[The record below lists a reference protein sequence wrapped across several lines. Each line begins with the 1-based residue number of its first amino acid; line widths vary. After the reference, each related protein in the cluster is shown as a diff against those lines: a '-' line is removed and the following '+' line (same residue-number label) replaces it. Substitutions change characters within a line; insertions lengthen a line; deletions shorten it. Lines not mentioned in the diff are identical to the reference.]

1 VRIATWNINGISSR
15 LDHVIEWSKT
25 ACPDVLCLQETK
37 TPDAK
42 FPVSKLEKEGFAYIE
57 VHGERSYNGVAILSR
72 EPLTAIQKGFPSDP
86 ADAPHRLIAADVNGI
101 RVVNAYF
108 PHGTKIGSEKFQFK
122 LDWVNRLRKYF
133 NKYYDRDDQVLLC
146 GDTNI
151 TPHEMDLWNVR
162 YWATR
167 MHFTKEEREVLKNL
181 KSWGFVDVFRQM
193 NDQPGEYT
201 WWDTF
206 QKSSFPKNRG
216 LRLDHIWATESLA
229 EYCTDC
235 WVDREPRG
243 WAHPSDHAPVVAEF
257 RV

>member
-1 VRIATWNINGISSR
+1 
-15 LDHVIEWSKT
+15 
-25 ACPDVLCLQETK
+25 LQETK

-42 FPVSKLEKEGFAYIE
+42 VPFTKLRNAGFPFIE

-72 EPLTAIQKGFPSDP
+72 QPLNAVQKGFPGD
-86 ADAPHRLIAADVNGI
+86 ATDAPRRLIAAGINGVRI
-101 RVVNAYF
+101 VNAYF
-108 PHGTKIGSEKFQFK
+108 PHGTKIGSEKFAFK
-122 LDWVNRLRKYF
+122 LDWVKRLRKYF
-133 NKYYDRDDQVLLC
+133 DKNFDRDDRVLLC

-167 MHFTKEEREVLKNL
+167 MHFTKEEREVLKYL

-229 EYCTDC
+229 EFCTDC

-243 WAHPSDHAPVVAEF
+243 WTHPSDHAPVIADF
-257 RV
+257 RL

>member
-1 VRIATWNINGISSR
+1 VKIATWNINGINSR
-15 LDHVIEWSKT
+15 LDHVLRWSKT
-25 ACPDVLCLQETK
+25 AGVDVLCLQETK

-42 FPVSKLEKEGFAYIE
+42 FPIAKLKKAGFPYIE
-57 VHGERSYNGVAILSR
+57 VHGEKAYNGVAVLSR
-72 EPLTAIQKGFPSDP
+72 LALFDVQKGFADDS
-86 ADAPHRLIAADVNGI
+86 ADAPARLISATVNGI
-101 RVVNAYF
+101 TIVNAYF
-108 PHGTKIGSEKFQFK
+108 PHGTKIGSDKFHFK
-122 LDWVNRLRKYF
+122 LDWVKKLRHYF
-133 NKYYDRDDQVLLC
+133 DQHFDRDDQVMLC

-167 MHFTKEEREVLKNL
+167 MHYTKEEREVLFEL
-181 KSWGFVDVFRQM
+181 KKWGFIDVFRQM

-206 QKSSFPKNRG
+206 RESSFPKNRG

-229 EYCTDC
+229 ELCTDC

-243 WAHPSDHAPVVAEF
+243 WEHPSDHAPVIADF
-257 RV
+257 KL